1 MLLNKKSNDTE
12 YNKQNSISYL
22 FNFLIINDL
31 VGSILN
37 YTFKMTKNTK
47 VNSAILIIGNEI
59 LSGRTQ
65 DTNTSTLATWLNSIG
80 VKVGE
85 VRVIPDIEKTII
97 DTLNTLRTTY
107 DYVFTTGG
115 IGPTHDDITA
125 ESVSKAFGL
134 KYEIH
139 KEAYKILEAYYKPG
153 EFNEGRQ
160 KMVWMPENANLIL
173 NPTSGAPGFNVEN
186 VFCLPGVPSI
196 LKSMLGGLTN
206 RIVGGKP
213 ILSLTISLR
222 TVESEIANAL
232 TKVQDDNKDVEIGSY
247 PFFQA
252 GKLGVSIVIRSEEQ
266 LKIDNC
272 NSQILKFV
280 NAKKIEVV
288 ER

>member
-1 MLLNKKSNDTE
+1 
-12 YNKQNSISYL
+12 
-22 FNFLIINDL
+22 
-31 VGSILN
+31 
-37 YTFKMTKNTK
+37 MTKNTK
-47 VNSAILIIGNEI
+47 VNAAILIIGNEI

-97 DTLNTLRTTY
+97 DTINLLRKNY

-125 ESVSKAFGL
+125 ESISKAFGL

-139 KEAYKILEAYYKPG
+139 QEAFKILEAYYKKG
-153 EFNEGRQ
+153 DFNEGRQ
-160 KMVWMPENANLIL
+160 KMVWMPQNANLIL

-196 LKSMLGGLTN
+196 LKSMLGGLKN
-206 RIVGGKP
+206 RIVGGEP
-213 ILSLTISLR
+213 ILSKTISLR
-222 TVESEIANAL
+222 TVESEIAKSL
-232 TKVQDDNKDVEIGSY
+232 TEVQENNQDVEIGSY

-252 GKLGVSIVIRSEEQ
+252 GKLGVSIVIRSEDQ
-266 LKIDNC
+266 SKIDSC

-280 NAKKIEVV
+280 NEKSIEIVD
-288 ER
+288 R

>member
-1 MLLNKKSNDTE
+1 
-12 YNKQNSISYL
+12 
-22 FNFLIINDL
+22 
-31 VGSILN
+31 
-37 YTFKMTKNTK
+37 MTKNIK
-47 VNSAILIIGNEI
+47 VNAAILIIGNEI

-97 DTLNTLRTTY
+97 ETLNFLRTNY
-107 DYVFTTGG
+107 NYVFTTGG

-139 KEAYKILEAYYKPG
+139 KEGYKILEAYYKPG

-160 KMVWMPENANLIL
+160 KMIWMPKNANLIL
-173 NPTSGAPGFNVEN
+173 NPTSGAPGFNVGN

-206 RIVGGKP
+206 SIIGGEP
-213 ILSLTISLR
+213 ILSFTINLR
-222 TVESEIANAL
+222 TVESEIANSL
-232 TKVQDDNKDVEIGSY
+232 TEVQNNNKDVEIVSY

-252 GKLGVSIVIRSEEQ
+252 GKLGVSIVIRSENKS
-266 LKIDNC
+266 KIDDC
-272 NSQILKFV
+272 KFQILQFV
-280 NAKKIEVV
+280 NKKKIEIV

>member
-1 MLLNKKSNDTE
+1 
-12 YNKQNSISYL
+12 
-22 FNFLIINDL
+22 
-31 VGSILN
+31 
-37 YTFKMTKNTK
+37 MTKITK
-47 VNSAILIIGNEI
+47 VNAAILIIGNEI

-97 DTLNTLRTTY
+97 DTLNTLKSTY

-139 KEAYKILEAYYKPG
+139 NEAYKILEAYYKPG

-173 NPTSGAPGFNVEN
+173 NPTSGAPGFSVEN

-206 RIVGGKP
+206 KIVGGKP

-222 TVESEIANAL
+222 TVESEIANSL
-232 TKVQDDNKDVEIGSY
+232 TKVQEDNKDVEIGSY

-252 GKLGVSIVIRSEEQ
+252 GKLGVSIVIRSEDQ

-280 NAKKIEVV
+280 SEKKIEVV
-288 ER
+288 DR